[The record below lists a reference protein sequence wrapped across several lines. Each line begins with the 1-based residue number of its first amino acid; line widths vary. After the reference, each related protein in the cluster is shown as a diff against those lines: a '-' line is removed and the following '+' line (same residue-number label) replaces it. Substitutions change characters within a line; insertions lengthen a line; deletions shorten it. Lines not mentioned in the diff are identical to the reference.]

1 MTEPKKMPAE
11 IAEAAKALQ
20 RLAESLGLSC
30 LAGDVERRLAQTW
43 PDAGEAPIR
52 EIEWFARAA
61 EDQGLRVQRRAG
73 SLDEALAHV
82 TLGQGIALQ
91 SAALE
96 RGRYWIAVLRERGG
110 KFEIERFGSAAAPA
124 LEGRLSKAELG
135 TECGLQPGS
144 NLEWVALD
152 LATPLDQATS
162 GHGEPTMTEWK
173 RLMALVKPDSSDI
186 LSITIFAIAIGV
198 LQLATPVAA
207 QALVNFVALGGA
219 IPPVIAVAFMLMLGL
234 AFAGALSALQT
245 WIVEVL
251 QRRIFVRTFADLAA
265 RLPRVRD
272 GAHHYGPELVNRFLD
287 IVSVQKLGAGL
298 LLDGIALLLTVVVGL
313 VLLAFYH
320 PLLLAFD
327 LVLLV
332 VIALLVFVPLRRG
345 VQTAIDESTVKF
357 QAAAWLEEVARNPRL
372 FKSSGAQRWAL
383 DTADRIAGEYVAKRR
398 RHFRIVFGQ
407 VIGAQAL
414 RMIASTALLA
424 IGGILVIRGALT
436 LGQLVAAEIIV
447 SLVVDSVAKTGKHLE
462 NYYDLMAATGKVGK
476 LLDLPLEPHSGE
488 HHSPN
493 SDAAGAT
500 LTLSQ
505 VAATRSSGAQ
515 LFGGVELE
523 LPAGG
528 VLCVRGASGAGK
540 STFTSLLW
548 GLRSPS
554 RGAIRLDGRDL
565 RELAC
570 DSLRRNVALVSGV
583 ELVHASIRDNV
594 RIGRTAVSDDDV
606 RDALR
611 RVGLLDELAVL
622 PQGLDTELDALGHP
636 LSEGQS
642 QRLLIARAIAGQP
655 RLLVIDDVLDA
666 LPRDAARTVEA
677 SLFDPKARW
686 TLVLVSNRAEIAAR
700 STLVLDLPSG
710 QVSAP
715 SSPNAPKVA

>member
-1 MTEPKKMPAE
+1 MPSDVV
-11 IAEAAKALQ
+11 EAAKALQ
-20 RLAESLGLSC
+20 RLAETLGLHC
-30 LAGDVERRLAQTW
+30 LAGDVERRLSQTW
-43 PDAGEAPIR
+43 PDGSEKPIGEV
-52 EIEWFARAA
+52 EWFARAA
-61 EDQGLRVQRRAG
+61 DDLGLRVQHRTG

-82 TLGQGIALQ
+82 KLGQGIALQ
-91 SAALE
+91 STVPGN
-96 RGRYWIAVLRERGG
+96 GRYWIAVLRERGG
-110 KFEIERFGSAAAPA
+110 RFEVERFGASAPEAEAKV
-124 LEGRLSKAELG
+124 SQAELAR
-135 TECGLQPGS
+135 ECGLQPAS
-144 NLEWVALD
+144 NLEWVVLD
-152 LATPLDQATS
+152 LATPNDEAS
-162 GHGEPTMTEWK
+162 AAHGKPAMSEWK
-173 RLMALVKPDSSDI
+173 RLMALVKPDKSDI
-186 LSITIFAIAIGV
+186 LSITVFAIAIGV

-251 QRRIFVRTFADLAA
+251 QQRVFVRTFADLAA
-265 RLPRVRD
+265 RLPRVRSD
-272 GAHHYGPELVNRFLD
+272 AHHYGPELVNRFLD
-287 IVSVQKLGAGL
+287 VVSIQKLGAGL
-298 LLDGIALLLTVVVGL
+298 LLDGVALLLTVVVGL

-327 LVLLV
+327 LVLLI
-332 VIALLVFVPLRRG
+332 VIALLVFLPMRRG
-345 VQTAIDESTVKF
+345 VQTAVDESTVKF

-372 FKSSGAQRWAL
+372 FKSSGAQQWAL
-383 DTADRIAGEYVAKRR
+383 DIADRIAGEWVARR
-398 RHFRIVFGQ
+398 RTHFRVVFGQ

-414 RMIASTALLA
+414 RMIASTVLLA
-424 IGGILVIRGALT
+424 IGGILVIQGALT

-488 HHSPN
+488 HHACDPA
-493 SDAAGAT
+493 AAGST
-500 LTLSQ
+500 LKLSQ
-505 VAATRSSGAQ
+505 VAATRSSGAA
-515 LFGGVELE
+515 LFSGVDLE

-540 STFTSLLW
+540 TTFTNLLW

-565 RELAC
+565 RELSC

-594 RIGRTAVSDDDV
+594 RIGRTTVSDDDV

-611 RVGLLDELAVL
+611 RVGLLDELATL
-622 PQGLDTELDALGHP
+622 PQGLDTELDAQGHP
-636 LSEGQS
+636 LSEGQA
-642 QRLLIARAIAGQP
+642 QRLLIARAIAGRP
-655 RLLVIDDVLDA
+655 RLLVIDDVLDS
-666 LPRDAARTVEA
+666 LPQDAARQVEA
-677 SLFDPKARW
+677 SLFDARARW
-686 TLVLVSNRAEIAAR
+686 TLVLVSNRADIAAR

-715 SSPNAPKVA
+715 KSPNAPKVA